1 MQFLITTALKT
12 VTRPFGQALL
22 NFATVRPIPNE
33 PFVVNPICFNGKI
46 SPSGMQIDYPTT
58 EANTVLYFNFLLN
71 VFL

>member
-1 MQFLITTALKT
+1 MQFLTTTALKT

-46 SPSGMQIDYPTT
+46 SPSGMQIDYPIT
-58 EANTVLYFNFLLN
+58 EPSTVFFHK
-71 VFL
+71 FI